1 MSGIQ
6 YNQAKYLAGV
16 DEAGRGPLAG
26 PVVAAAVILNP
37 KTSIAGLTDSKL
49 LTEKKREKLFELIT
63 SQCVSYSVAFATVSE
78 IDELN
83 ILQATLLAMRRAV
96 AELSV
101 KPDEVWVDGN
111 QDPSCSLPTKLIVQG
126 DLIIPAISAAS
137 IIAKVTRDRL
147 MKQLDVEC
155 SGYGFSE
162 HKGYGT
168 KQHVLAIKELGP
180 TLHHRK
186 TFSPVRELLRNRYEI
201 NPTSGA

>member
-1 MSGIQ
+1 MESLMSGIT

-37 KTSIAGLTDSKL
+37 TVPIAGLTDSKL
-49 LTEKKREKLFELIT
+49 LTESKREKLFELIT
-63 SQCVSYSVAFATVSE
+63 TQCVSYSVAFATVSE

-96 AELSV
+96 STLSIQ
-101 KPDEVWVDGN
+101 PSEIWVDGN
-111 QDPSCSLPTKLIVQG
+111 QDPKCSLPTKLIIQG

-147 MKQLDVEC
+147 MKQLDVEY
-155 SGYGFSE
+155 SGYGFAE

-168 KQHVLAIKELGP
+168 KQHMAAIKKLGP
-180 TLHHRK
+180 SPYHRK
-186 TFSPVRELLRNRYEI
+186 TFSPVRELLVE
-201 NPTSGA
+201 PAA

>member
-1 MSGIQ
+1 MSGIM
-6 YNQAKYLAGV
+6 YNQTKYLAGV

-37 KTSIAGLTDSKL
+37 AMSIVGLTDSKL
-49 LTEKKREKLFELIT
+49 LTEKKREQLFELIT
-63 SQCVSYSVAFATVSE
+63 AQCVSYSVAFATVSE

-96 AELSV
+96 SGLSIQ
-101 KPDEVWVDGN
+101 PEEVWVDGN
-111 QDPSCSLPTKLIVQG
+111 QDPKCSLPTKLIVQG

-147 MKQLDVEC
+147 MKQLDEEYA
-155 SGYGFSE
+155 GYGFSG

-168 KQHVLAIKELGP
+168 KQHVLAIKALGP
-180 TLHHRK
+180 TPHHRK
-186 TFSPVRELLRNRYEI
+186 TFSPIREMLENE
-201 NPTSGA
+201 PA

>member
-1 MSGIQ
+1 MTGIM
-6 YNQAKYLAGV
+6 YNHAGV

-37 KTSIAGLTDSKL
+37 AVPIAGLTDSKL
-49 LTEKKREKLFELIT
+49 LTEKKREQLFERIT
-63 SQCVSYSVAFATVSE
+63 SQCISYSVAFATVSE

-137 IIAKVTRDRL
+137 ILAKVTRDRL
-147 MKQLDVEC
+147 MKQLDLEF
-155 SGYGFSE
+155 SDYGFSR

-168 KQHVLAIKELGP
+168 KQHILAIKELGP
-180 TLHHRK
+180 TPHHRK
-186 TFSPVRELLRNRYEI
+186 TFSPVRELFRAR
-201 NPTSGA
+201 S